1 MQIVAN
7 HYRKFQKNTKVR
19 DESSKASFGRFE
31 CSYLCTCNAIEQ
43 VLRKIHRLFVS
54 RVESYDESHS
64 GASSRERVD
73 VTKKKTQNEGLYMK
87 KHTYIASMDPWRRLY
102 AKYAPG
108 RTSEAFAL
116 LFNKNANAAI

>member
-73 VTKKKTQNEGLYMK
+73 VMKKKNTKRGVVYEK
-87 KHTYIASMDPWRRLY
+87 TYVHSIDGSM
-102 AKYAPG
+102 APAV
-108 RTSEAFAL
+108 REIRSR
-116 LFNKNANAAI
+116 ANF